1 MTVWRQ
7 LSCCSLCV
15 QVCSSGNLR
24 CTQEGVPIDAFLK
37 DHLQHPQLVRL
48 LDSATAQRSAMARF
62 GRRESMDV
70 QAGMTPPR
78 NSSAAVPQLSDDFAD
93 MQLSAELETWLLLEY
108 CDMGTLMVSQHSTP
122 SEPLRAS
129 TSQGT
134 PLRGEAVSCAHE
146 AGACVPGG

>member
-1 MTVWRQ
+1 MTAWCQ
-7 LSCCSLCV
+7 LSCCPLFV

-24 CTQEGVPIDAFLK
+24 CTQEGVPIEAFLK

-48 LDSATAQRSAMARF
+48 LDSATAQRSAVARF

-78 NSSAAVPQLSDDFAD
+78 NGSAAFPQLSDGFAD
-93 MQLSAELETWLLLEY
+93 MQVSTELETWLLLEY

-122 SEPLRAS
+122 SEPLWAS
-129 TSQGT
+129 NSQGT
-134 PLRGEAVSCAHE
+134 PPPGEAVCCAHE
-146 AGACVPGG
+146 AGACVPGV